1 MPAETQ
7 SGKYEE
13 EKMRYRVS
21 IDIPGMEWDVDVE
34 SREDAIKEA
43 ITYLKDTMRHVFLD
57 NLGLDLEEI
66 ITVEAIHDTEQDR
79 EKQED

>member
-1 MPAETQ
+1 
-7 SGKYEE
+7 
-13 EKMRYRVS
+13 MRYRVS

-43 ITYLKDTMRHVFLD
+43 ITYLKDTMGDVFLD

-66 ITVEAIHDTEQDR
+66 ITVEAVDDTEQDR

>member
-1 MPAETQ
+1 
-7 SGKYEE
+7 
-13 EKMRYRVS
+13 MRYRVS

-43 ITYLKDTMRHVFLD
+43 ITYLKDTMGDVFLD

-66 ITVEAIHDTEQDR
+66 ITVEAVDEPEQHR
-79 EKQED
+79 GEQED